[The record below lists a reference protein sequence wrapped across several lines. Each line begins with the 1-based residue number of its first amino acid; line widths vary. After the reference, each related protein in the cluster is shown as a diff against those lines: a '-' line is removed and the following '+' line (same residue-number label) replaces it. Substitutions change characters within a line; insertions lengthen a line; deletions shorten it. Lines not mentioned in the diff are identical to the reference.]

1 MQPNKGVEEDLSKK
15 IVKEH
20 KNNGKMGLRHTKQAE
35 NAHNEPEVMFYLF
48 FSQSKRHLS

>member
-20 KNNGKMGLRHTKQAE
+20 KNNGKMGLRHTQQAE